1 MGEMQSAPLGEPNE
15 GYMDLPA
22 AWRAAMALCPHC
34 GGTGWLEATA
44 VLDAS
49 PCLPC
54 CASGDLLGAML
65 VDAYARGRD
74 HMRARLREVEDVR
87 RAAARR
93 VLDEV
98 PSQRQL
104 RSAMGLGGGKDA
116 PS

>member
-15 GYMDLPA
+15 SYMDLPA

-34 GGTGWLEATA
+34 GGTGWLEPRGRA
-44 VLDAS
+44 
-49 PCLPC
+49 CLPC
-54 CASGDLLGAML
+54 RASGDLLGAML
-65 VDAYARGRD
+65 VDAYERGRD